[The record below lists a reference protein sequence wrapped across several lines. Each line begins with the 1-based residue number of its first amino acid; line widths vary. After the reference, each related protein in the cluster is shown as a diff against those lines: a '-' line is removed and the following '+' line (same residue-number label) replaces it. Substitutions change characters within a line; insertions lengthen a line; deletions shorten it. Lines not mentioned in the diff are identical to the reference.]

1 MNLAINPSIAA
12 CDYMMYLGAMT
23 DEDLVVAE
31 FLQIFA

>member
-12 CDYMMYLGAMT
+12 CDYMMCLGAMT
-23 DEDLVVAE
+23 EEDLAIAE